1 MKERFNFTLTY
12 KNEIERLTNTIQ
24 LRENELKEL
33 YEKLKEINYENQVLL
48 KQKNDDEQ
56 KIKNL
61 FEN

>member
-33 YEKLKEINYENQVLL
+33 Y
-48 KQKNDDEQ
+48 
-56 KIKNL
+56 
-61 FEN
+61 